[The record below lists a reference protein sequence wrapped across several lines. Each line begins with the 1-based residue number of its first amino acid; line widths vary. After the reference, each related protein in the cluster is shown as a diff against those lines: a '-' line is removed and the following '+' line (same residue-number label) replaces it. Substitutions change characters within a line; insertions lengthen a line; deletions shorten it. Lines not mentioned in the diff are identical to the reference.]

1 MYRARPLFDLRPI
14 HGPRRFWEQIEA
26 TVAGAVDSDLLRVLA
41 NDCLATLPPLTFFQ
55 DAVIER
61 IGRAVLDVST
71 RAQRAQTTRGRR
83 ARVWRRGGDRARSLD
98 AGAVRLAA
106 GPCAPE
112 HESIFRDA
120 SETLR
125 IVLWQ
130 QGRVGISQG
139 TGGLELPPAV
149 LSRSDRHRLKSGFRS
164 ILRLIEFTGRMTGSK
179 RCERAAVSR
188 AVSQVLR
195 DDVAG

>member
-1 MYRARPLFDLRPI
+1 MIAS
-14 HGPRRFWEQIEA
+14 
-26 TVAGAVDSDLLRVLA
+26 AVDSDFLRVLA

-55 DAVIER
+55 DAVIEESGEQSSIFR
-61 IGRAVLDVST
+61 LEHSALRPLVDVGRVFGVAARTVLGRST
-71 RAQRAQTTRGRR
+71 LERFTLARAL
-83 ARVWRRGGDRARSLD
+83 VPD
-98 AGAVRLAA
+98 
-106 GPCAPE
+106 

-139 TGGLELPPAV
+139 TAGFELPPAV

-164 ILRLIEFTGRMTGSK
+164 ILRLIEFTAEMTWL
-179 RCERAAVSR
+179 EA
-188 AVSQVLR
+188 L
-195 DDVAG
+195 